1 MTLAVGKIFGLAML
15 LCASPGFGLSLLA
28 QSPGQPAPADGSH
41 AAQSGARPP
50 SLAFLSTKSPVS
62 LFRELLAMNFLER
75 QKFLADRTPES
86 RRLIQA
92 KIREYESLKP
102 DVRELR
108 LRVTELRWYLWPLMN
123 MSRGD
128 RAARLEHIPA
138 EDRKLVED
146 RLQQWDKLTP
156 EARQALLENEAAI
169 RYFTEL
175 QDQTGRLSPSISAA
189 RRGKLE
195 EGVRQWQALPDERRQ
210 EMMDRFNQF
219 FGLTESEKERAL
231 NTLSDPERRQI
242 EKTLRNFGQLPM
254 AQRVRCIHSFEKFA
268 NLSTEEREQFLKN
281 AERWKLMTPDQRQA
295 WRELVSKM
303 PPGLG
308 LPPRPPGLRSKPP
321 TPTNNGG

>member
-1 MTLAVGKIFGLAML
+1 MTLAGGKIIGLAVL
-15 LCASPGFGLSLLA
+15 LWAAPGIGLRTLA
-28 QSPGQPAPADGSH
+28 QTPTNSAASDVSKGTAPGPRPAA
-41 AAQSGARPP
+41 
-50 SLAFLSTKSPVS
+50 LTFLSSNSPVS

-75 QKFLADRTPES
+75 QKFLADRSPES

-92 KIREYESLKP
+92 KVREYESLKP
-102 DVRELR
+102 DLRELR

-123 MSRGD
+123 VRPAD

-146 RLQQWDKLTP
+146 RLKEWDKLTP
-156 EARQALLENEAAI
+156 EVRQELLENEAAI

-175 QDQTGRLSPSISAA
+175 QDQIGRPSPNISPA
-189 RRGKLE
+189 RRQKLE
-195 EGVRQWQALPDERRQ
+195 EGVRQWQALPDEQRQ
-210 EMMDRFNQF
+210 EMMARFNQF
-219 FGLTESEKERAL
+219 FGLTGQEKERAL
-231 NTLSDPERRQI
+231 NTLSEPERRQI

-268 NLSTEEREQFLKN
+268 SLSTEEREQFLKN

-308 LPPRPPGLRSKPP
+308 LPPRPPGLRLKPP
-321 TPTNNGG
+321 PLTNNGG